1 MGVSIA
7 AKGSVA
13 CHPVANEKRQRQ
25 DIARAEKLAREAVE
39 KQQVIRKA
47 KTKRF
52 GVIGGVLAA
61 AIAVMLFLTSRGG
74 DDAKKT
80 VTTLAAAAAPQVTVP
95 AGAPPKTLQIKD
107 LKVGTGAAIQKG
119 DTVLVRYTGVAWS
132 TKKQFDSNW
141 DEGRQPFLIEKIGV
155 PLSTEEIATAEK
167 NKVAPRGTVIAG
179 WNEGLIGAKVG
190 SRRQLIIP
198 PDKGYGKA
206 GSGPDI
212 KADETLVFVID
223 VLSTAKG

>member
-61 AIAVMLFLTSRGG
+61 AIAVLIFLTGRGG
-74 DDAKKT
+74 SDDAKKT
-80 VTTLAAAAAPQVTVP
+80 VTTVATAAPPKVTVP
-95 AGAPPKTLQIKD
+95 GGAPPKTLQIKD
-107 LKVGTGAAIQKG
+107 LKAGKG
-119 DTVLVRYTGVAWS
+119 DAVKEGDNVLVRYTGVSWS

-141 DEGRQPFLIEKIGV
+141 GDGRQPFLVENVG
-155 PLSTEEIATAEK
+155 PAAQ
-167 NKVAPRGTVIAG
+167 VIAG
-179 WNEGLIGAKVG
+179 WQEGLIGAKVG

-223 VLSTAKG
+223 ILSTVKG